1 MSGKRI
7 LDGLREA
14 VEYMDGTADK
24 SGYKVHKITP
34 VRPPDDVDVKT
45 IRTVMGLTQT
55 MFAQQFGFSVSTLRN
70 WEQGKRRPD
79 PAVRAY
85 LRVIE
90 KAPDT
95 VRAALAN

>member
-7 LDGLREA
+7 IDGLREA

-24 SGYKVHKITP
+24 SAYKVHEVTP
-34 VRPPDDVDVKT
+34 VRLPDNVDVKT
-45 IRTVMGLTQT
+45 IRTVMGLTQA
-55 MFAQQFGFSVSTLRN
+55 MFAAQFGFSVNTLRK
-70 WEQGKRRPD
+70 GKRRPD

-95 VRAALAN
+95 VRAALAG